1 MPELTF
7 LKIEGN
13 RPSPTQLARSVQEA
27 ADKPGENLGK
37 WYFDLQG
44 QVLAEGKLSIKDEK
58 LQERKPQER
67 DVLVAVDL
75 VERAVGEGEEAEDE
89 ALARTK
95 AKLDFFYQQLADT
108 LRSPLLRDKL
118 RANFDRLTCSAQ
130 RFSIIPIHKE
140 MYFHVLRCANAV
152 TTDRE
157 KAHVAL
163 EFAYNHIYQLM
174 NADLAAF
181 LSVGDRSIQELNQF
195 IDQQRVKY
203 ATVAESMVMSHL
215 LSSPAEKLRKKSRK
229 WLETH
234 TAADMDFIATNQLTG
249 LLTHVT
255 GCEQSS
261 HSKKDQPAAMM
272 VIDRYALARSE
283 DAKERSDDAKER
295 SDGAKPS
302 QSQIKVPS
310 LQEFKV
316 KGNYIRISQQIR
328 NFMDDYPI
336 QGRDAPPVVYNLL
349 TSLPRGKDSCGQQAS
364 AEKIFKGAHHYN
376 ATRGDTPMFYVMNL
390 PINQHTQFLHY
401 YGSQTQKEALLLADL
416 TVFDAAQAQGII
428 TDRAAILSIN
438 MIKKFYQ
445 DYLNREDREDFFS
458 ESAEGELAIEF
469 SKGLKKRINDG
480 EVAQLNDGEVAQLS
494 DGASVDDEVLV
505 KQALLKVY
513 ASKYSGK
520 KVSDQKKYGSLAQAL
535 FLAVTNNHNFKGCK
549 SANERFSYIENLNAL
564 LFAFKAGTLQGDIAR
579 QMRRALTKYIQDGNE
594 RDFALTLHR
603 INDRCNVYNAGVI
616 PSCMDTG
623 TPKCEINRGQGD
635 GLGVGSWWNTNYFVA
650 NVYQNISQSRA
661 SGLQAHAKKMD
672 KRMDKLQKLTLEK
685 LQSYK
690 DKYAKFVDPRELVCK
705 VIKDYVK
712 SWGCR
717 SHFKQEGRAFL
728 TQERLLE
735 KSSAAVEDTQGLLEA
750 VNTLQRVVQRS
761 EQFSRKSTF
770 NMRLLFLQQEL
781 QKHMD
786 EAQPAIELEQPRVVA
801 AEA

>member
-13 RPSPTQLARSVQEA
+13 HLSPTQLVRVVQEA
-27 ADKPGENLGK
+27 ADKSGEKLGK
-37 WYFDLQG
+37 HYFDLQG
-44 QVLAEGKLSIKDEK
+44 QALVEGQLKGKGGP
-58 LQERKPQER
+58 RK
-67 DVLVAVDL
+67 VLVAVDL
-75 VERAVGEGEEAEDE
+75 VVHSAGKSEEAQ
-89 ALARTK
+89 AQ
-95 AKLDFFYQQLADT
+95 LDFFYQQLAGT
-108 LRSPLLRDKL
+108 LPSPSLKERLKT
-118 RANFDRLTCSAQ
+118 NFGRLTCSDQ

-140 MYFHVLRCANAV
+140 MYFHVLRCVNAV
-152 TTDRE
+152 TTDQDR
-157 KAHVAL
+157 ARAAF
-163 EFAYNHIYQLM
+163 EFAYNHVYQLI
-174 NADLAAF
+174 NADIAAF
-181 LSVGDRSIQELNQF
+181 LNDREGVGVGELNRF

-215 LSSPAEKLRKKSRK
+215 LSPPAAELRKKSRK
-229 WLETH
+229 WLKTH

-249 LLTHVT
+249 VLTHVT

-272 VIDRYALARSE
+272 AVDRYALASP
-283 DAKERSDDAKER
+283 DNAKERSDNT
-295 SDGAKPS
+295 KPS
-302 QSQIKVPS
+302 QSQFKVPS
-310 LQEFKV
+310 LKEFKAQSH
-316 KGNYIRISQQIR
+316 YIPVSQQIQD
-328 NFMDDYPI
+328 FMVGCNL
-336 QGRDAPPVVYNLL
+336 QGSDAPPVVYNLL
-349 TSLPRGKDSCGQQAS
+349 TSLPRGKDSCGQKAS

-376 ATRGDTPMFYVMNL
+376 ATRVDTPMFYVMNL
-390 PINQHTQFLHY
+390 PVNQHTQFLHY
-401 YGSQTQKEALLLADL
+401 YGSKTQKEALLLADL
-416 TVFDAAQAQGII
+416 AVFDAAQAQGII
-428 TDRAAILSIN
+428 TDRVAILSIN
-438 MIKKFYQ
+438 MMKQFYQ
-445 DYLNREDREDFFS
+445 GYLNREDREDREDFFS

-480 EVAQLNDGEVAQLS
+480 EVIQFS
-494 DGASVDDEVLV
+494 DGSSVDDEVLI
-505 KQALLKVY
+505 KQALLKLY

-549 SANERFSYIENLNAL
+549 SANERFSYVENLNAL
-564 LFAFKAGTLQGDIAR
+564 LFAFKAGTLQGEIAR
-579 QMRRALTKYIQDGNE
+579 QMRDALTTYIQGGNE
-594 RDFALTLHR
+594 CDFALTLHR
-603 INDRCNVYNAGVI
+603 INDDYNVYGAGVI

-623 TPKCEINRGQGD
+623 TPKCEINRGQRD
-635 GLGVGSWWNTNYFVA
+635 GLGVGNWWNTNYFAA

-661 SGLQAHAKKMD
+661 SGLQAHAS
-672 KRMDKLQKLTLEK
+672 KLQKRLGVLQNLTVAK

-717 SHFKQEGRAFL
+717 SHFKKEGRVFL

-735 KSSAAVEDTQGLLEA
+735 KNSSAVEDTQGLLEA

-781 QKHMD
+781 QKHI
-786 EAQPAIELEQPRVVA
+786 EAEPAMELEQPRV
-801 AEA
+801 

>member
-13 RPSPTQLARSVQEA
+13 HPSPTQLAGVVQEA
-27 ADKPGENLGK
+27 ADKSGEKLGK
-37 WYFDLQG
+37 HYFDLQG
-44 QVLAEGKLSIKDEK
+44 QALAEGQLKGKGGP
-58 LQERKPQER
+58 RK
-67 DVLVAVDL
+67 VLVAVDL
-75 VERAVGEGEEAEDE
+75 VERAVGEGKEAQAE

-95 AKLDFFYQQLADT
+95 VKLSFFYQQLADT
-108 LRSPLLRDKL
+108 LPSPSLLLRKTL
-118 RANFDRLTCSAQ
+118 RANFDRLTCSEQ

-140 MYFHVLRCANAV
+140 MYFHVLRCVNAV
-152 TTDRE
+152 TTNQYR
-157 KAHVAL
+157 ARAAF
-163 EFAYNHIYQLM
+163 EFAYHHIYQLI
-174 NADLAAF
+174 NADIAEF
-181 LSVGDRSIQELNQF
+181 LSVDDKNVRKLNQF
-195 IDQQRVKY
+195 IDKQRVKY
-203 ATVAESMVMSHL
+203 ATVAESMMMSHL
-215 LSSPAEKLRKKSRK
+215 LSPPAAELRKKSRK
-229 WLETH
+229 WLKTH

-249 LLTHVT
+249 VLTHVT

-272 VIDRYALARSE
+272 AVDRYALARP
-283 DAKERSDDAKER
+283 DDAK
-295 SDGAKPS
+295 PL
-302 QSQIKVPS
+302 QSQVKVPS
-310 LQEFKV
+310 LKEFKAEGPSITV
-316 KGNYIRISQQIR
+316 SQQIQD
-328 NFMDDYPI
+328 FMVGYNL
-336 QGRDAPPVVYNLL
+336 QGLGAPPVVYNLL
-349 TSLPRGKDSCGQQAS
+349 TSLPRGKDSCGQRAS

-376 ATRGDTPMFYVMNL
+376 ATRVDTRMFYVMNL

-401 YGSQTQKEALLLADL
+401 YGSKTQKEALLLADL

-438 MIKKFYQ
+438 MIKQFYQ

-469 SKGLKKRINDG
+469 SKGLKERINGG
-480 EVAQLNDGEVAQLS
+480 EVIQFS
-494 DGASVDDEVLV
+494 DGSSVDDEVLI
-505 KQALLKVY
+505 KQALLKLY

-549 SANERFSYIENLNAL
+549 SANERFSYVENLNAL
-564 LFAFKAGTLQGDIAR
+564 LFAFKAGTLQGDIAH
-579 QMRRALTKYIQDGNE
+579 QMRDALTTYIQGGNE
-594 RDFALTLHR
+594 RDFALMLHR
-603 INDRCNVYNAGVI
+603 INDRYNVYNAGVI

-623 TPKCEINRGQGD
+623 TQKCEINRGQRD
-635 GLGVGSWWNTNYFVA
+635 GLGVGNWWNTNYFAA

-661 SGLQAHAKKMD
+661 SGLQAHASKLQ
-672 KRMDKLQKLTLEK
+672 KRLGVLQKLTVAK

-717 SHFKQEGRAFL
+717 SHFKREGRVFL

-735 KSSAAVEDTQGLLEA
+735 KNSSAVEDIQGLLEA

-761 EQFSRKSTF
+761 EQFSRKSTC

-781 QKHMD
+781 QKHI
-786 EAQPAIELEQPRVVA
+786 EAEPAMELDQSTVVA